1 MFFSVKLIN
10 TMQFSVYYQ
19 CPNVYN
25 SLGSDIAGANSIIS
39 IKKKLKSFTRRNSN
53 SVDTKKNGPQGLVL
67 P

>member
-1 MFFSVKLIN
+1 
-10 TMQFSVYYQ
+10 MQFSVYYQ

-53 SVDTKKNGPQGLVL
+53 SVDTKKMDLRV
-67 P
+67 